1 VVRPSAGRGGAE
13 PLSQA
18 MNASTDALGPDSAGR
33 SLVVWAVLLSIQI
46 GSMPVIFLLGV
57 YLHFRAIGP
66 LLDTLLGIV
75 WFAIPFG
82 SCYGARLGVLYVR
95 RHPRNVVAWT
105 GIVLNCLYLLFGI
118 FMLLLLAA
126 DIHV

>member
-1 VVRPSAGRGGAE
+1 
-13 PLSQA
+13 
-18 MNASTDALGPDSAGR
+18 M
-33 SLVVWAVLLSIQI
+33 QI
-46 GSMPVIFLLGV
+46 VTVPVILLLGA
-57 YLHFRAIGP
+57 YLHLRPIG
-66 LLDTLLGIV
+66 LLTELLGIV
-75 WFAIPFG
+75 WLAIPFG

-95 RHPRNVVAWT
+95 RHPRNVVAWM

>member
-1 VVRPSAGRGGAE
+1 MNAASAGG
-13 PLSQA
+13 
-18 MNASTDALGPDSAGR
+18 
-33 SLVVWAVLLSIQI
+33 SLAVWVILLSAQI
-46 GSMPVIFLLGV
+46 ATWPIFFLLGV
-57 YLHFRAIGP
+57 YLHLRPIG
-66 LLDTLLGIV
+66 LLIEPLLGIG

-95 RHPRNVVAWT
+95 RHPGNPLAWT